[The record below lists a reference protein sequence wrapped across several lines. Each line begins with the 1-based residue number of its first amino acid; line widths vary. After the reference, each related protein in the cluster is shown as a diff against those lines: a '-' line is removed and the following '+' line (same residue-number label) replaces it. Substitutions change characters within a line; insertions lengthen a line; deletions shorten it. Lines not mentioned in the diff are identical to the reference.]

1 MRRWAFAAATLLTLS
16 ACQPDKAQ
24 EEAARLEEVVL
35 TSGQPLDCTAALG
48 EAGVLICA
56 DSDLRALDRQVA
68 ELWTEVSPVTGRPST
83 LARRHADWLAGR
95 DEGERDWETGQVRP
109 RTRDELLDYHRAY
122 IEVLTEEL
130 RLAEAVPDQSPVSA
144 LAGGCIGSALRGCQ
158 APAAGY
164 VSASD
169 GRRLAW
175 QIQTGSTDWAGIS
188 AGLILFAVDGEVLR
202 PVGWSFEAVNFDAPV
217 LFERDDGIFVA
228 AEGIRAGTG
237 SANAD
242 LLFRLDG
249 GGLTELDVENWKEDL
264 AAELPDGFG
273 VWKGVNYN
281 WPQMFARSGVWR
293 DDDGNCC
300 PTGGEAVMDL
310 RVEGTT
316 LRMSGLDFTP
326 ARGER

>member
-1 MRRWAFAAATLLTLS
+1 MRRLAIAAATLLALS
-16 ACQPDKAQ
+16 GCQQDKAQ

-48 EAGVLICA
+48 EAGVIICA

-68 ELWTEVSPVTGRPST
+68 ELWTEVSTLTGRPAT

-95 DEGERDWETGQVRP
+95 DLGEQDWESGEVRA
-109 RTRDELLDYHRAY
+109 RTRDELLDYHRFY
-122 IEVLTEEL
+122 IRTLTEER
-130 RLAEAVPDQSPVSA
+130 RLAQALPSESPVSA
-144 LAGGCIGSALRGCQ
+144 LAGGCIGSALRGCE

-164 VSASD
+164 VSGAG

-175 QIQTGSTDWAGIS
+175 QIQTGSTDEAGIT
-188 AGLILFAVDGEVLR
+188 AGLILFAVEGEVLR
-202 PVGWSFEAVNFDAPV
+202 PVGWSFEAVDFQAPI
-217 LFERDDGIFVA
+217 LFERDSGVFVA

-249 GGLTELDVENWKEDL
+249 DGVTEIDVESWKTDL
-264 AAELPDGFG
+264 ADELPDGFG
-273 VWKGVNYN
+273 VWKGVDYT
-281 WPQMFARSGVWR
+281 WPMMSAVSGVWR

-300 PTGGEAVMDL
+300 PTGGEATMDL
-310 RVEGTT
+310 MVEGTT
-316 LRMSGLDFTP
+316 LRLIGLDFTP
-326 ARGER
+326 ANSDR